1 MMKTMLRHS
10 RGTVLVLSL
19 LILLVLT
26 IIGVASMSS
35 VFMQERMAGN
45 VNLQSLAFEAA
56 SAGLSE
62 ALEFGID
69 QIELRSG
76 ARIGDCSDK
85 GNNLNNPK
93 PEPWR
98 GDLVERGTLAL
109 AQDNLQGVTVH
120 YQLKTDCLLL
130 PAIIDSDSPEGWV
143 SVPQFESYVTSRGE
157 VRQGNEV
164 LAAREI
170 EVRIDG
176 FRRDGL
182 SAMRIEGQAEIVFE
196 AGNSNSFVMNGQ
208 GGPAISTPTA
218 PNSMIISD
226 ELVENDRVQNFV
238 GGVATTR
245 YPPPFHDGAELA
257 KFVSRIRAYMEH
269 FQARGA
275 PLPECNGRQMRF
287 VNGNLALGG
296 SDTFHGITYVT
307 GNVTMSGTPNGSG
320 LLIAEGTIQWTGGA
334 FFEGLAIN
342 LGGRFRMSGGGGGAT
357 TGMIYNTNLD
367 LDAIRPSG
375 TGETGAY
382 LLYNPRPGVGD
393 FNWVN
398 DVLDPLNPTPW
409 FDTLVSYVSVDGDG
423 NVIEKPGPFHADHVS
438 GEILQMRL
446 HDPAI
451 HTNYPPTLIPGIV
464 SKLEKNVSVPDPV
477 RDNFPADTHLDKFD
491 GFKGLAYHRLY
502 SGCVHDDPADDSSW
516 LAGLDANGGGEHTCK
531 DGEDGFGATAV
542 IFDGGGNHSMTYD
555 CADVDSLR
563 LALAACPLPSP
574 CLDPYS
580 FECIDPD
587 WEPPVCDPSDPQLRK
602 NCPLSEPLRD
612 LQCDVP
618 GRGGRIEAITS
629 WRENIG
635 WREALAA
642 P

>member
-85 GNNLNNPK
+85 GNNPDNPK
-93 PEPWR
+93 PEPWS
-98 GDLVERGTLAL
+98 GDFVERGTLAL
-109 AQDNLQGVTVH
+109 AQGNLQEGVTVH
-120 YQLKTDCLLL
+120 YRLRTDCLLL

-307 GNVTMSGTPNGSG
+307 GNVTMDGNPSGSG
-320 LLIAEGTIQWTGGA
+320 LLIAEGTVQWRGTA
-334 FFEGLAIN
+334 DFQGLVIN
-342 LGGRFRMSGGGGGAT
+342 LGGQFTMSGGGTGTT
-357 TGMIYNTNLD
+357 TGMIYNANLD

-375 TGETGAY
+375 TGPTGAY

-393 FNWVN
+393 FNWVHA
-398 DVLDPLNPTPW
+398 PLNPLTPW
-409 FDTLVSYVSVDGDG
+409 FDKLVSYLDVNENEISDFDVDGSI
-423 NVIEKPGPFHADHVS
+423 V
-438 GEILQMRL
+438 L
-446 HDPAI
+446 HNPDI

-464 SKLEKNVSVPDPV
+464 SKLEKNVSVPDPA
-477 RDNFPADTHLDKFD
+477 DFPAGTNLDAFD
-491 GFKGLAYHRLY
+491 DFRGLAYHRLY
-502 SGCVHDDPADDSSW
+502 SGCAHDDPPNNNSW
-516 LAGLDANGGGEHTCK
+516 LAGLGADGGGEHTCK
-531 DGEDGFGATAV
+531 DGEDGFGATTV
-542 IFDGGGNHSMTYD
+542 IFDGGGGHSMTYD

-574 CLDPYS
+574 CPDPYT
-580 FECIDPD
+580 FDCIDPD
-587 WEPPVCDPSDPQLRK
+587 WDTPVCDPTDPQLRK